1 MTVWLTVFDMIGT
14 VAFAASGALTGIR
27 KHMDIFGITILGLS
41 TATAG
46 GIMRDVILG
55 ITPPTTFQ
63 NPTAAMVA
71 IATAIFVFLPRVRG
85 RLLQSSQVYEL
96 VMLVMDSFGL
106 GAFTVIGVQKAYT
119 AMATTPGLYLCVFMG
134 VLTGVG
140 GGILCDVMAGET
152 PKVFVKR
159 IYASASIAGALLCC
173 FLWGRASV
181 PVAMLCGA
189 LLIVVIRFLAAHYR
203 WSLPKA

>member
-1 MTVWLTVFDMIGT
+1 MTVWLTIFDMVGT
-14 VAFAASGALTGIR
+14 IAFSVSGALTGIR
-27 KHMDIFGITILGLS
+27 KHMDIFGVTILGLS

-46 GIMRDVILG
+46 GIIRDVILG
-55 ITPPTTFQ
+55 ITPPSTFQ

-71 IATAIFVFLPRVRG
+71 IATAIFVFLPPVRR
-85 RLLQSSQVYEL
+85 RLLHSSRVYEL
-96 VMLVMDSFGL
+96 VMLAMDSLGL

-119 AMATTPGLYLCVFMG
+119 SMATTPGLYLCVFVG

-152 PKVFVKR
+152 PSVFIKR

-173 FLWGRASV
+173 FCWGRLPV
-181 PVAMLCGA
+181 PMAMLCGA
-189 LLIVVIRFLAAHYR
+189 LAIVVIRFLAAHYR
-203 WSLPKA
+203 WSLPRA

>member
-1 MTVWLTVFDMIGT
+1 MTVWLTIFDMIGT
-14 VAFAASGALTGIR
+14 IAFAASGALTGIR

-46 GIMRDVILG
+46 GIIRDVILG
-55 ITPPTTFQ
+55 ITPPSTFQ
-63 NPTAAMVA
+63 DPTAAMVA
-71 IATAIFVFLPRVRG
+71 IATAIFVFLPPVRR
-85 RLLQSSQVYEL
+85 RLLQSSRIYEL

-106 GAFTVIGVQKAYT
+106 GAFTVIGVQKAHT
-119 AMATTPGLYLCVFMG
+119 SVPNPGLYLCVFMG

-152 PKVFVKR
+152 PGVFIKR

-173 FLWGRASV
+173 FLWGRV
-181 PVAMLCGA
+181 PAPLAMLAGA
-189 LLIVVIRFLAAHYR
+189 ALIIVIRFLAAHYHWR
-203 WSLPKA
+203 LPRA

>member
-14 VAFAASGALTGIR
+14 VAFAVSGALTGIR
-27 KHMDIFGITILGLS
+27 KHMDIFGISILALS
-41 TATAG
+41 TATFG
-46 GIMRDVILG
+46 GIIRDVILG

-71 IATAIFVFLPRVRG
+71 IATALIVFLPPIRKRILHSSRVYD
-85 RLLQSSQVYEL
+85 Q
-96 VMLVMDSFGL
+96 VMLVMDSLGL

-119 AMATTPGLYLCVFMG
+119 CMADPGLYLCVSMG

-140 GGILCDVMAGET
+140 GGILRDVMAGIT
-152 PKVFVKR
+152 PDVFVKR
-159 IYASASIAGALLCC
+159 IYASACIAGGLLCC
-173 FLWGRASV
+173 FLWGRIPSLW
-181 PVAMLCGA
+181 AMLCGTI
-189 LLIVVIRFLAAHYR
+189 LIVVIRFLAAHYH